1 MECQASDIQRHPFRY
16 DVTFVTAIAPSLTV
30 ILGLPLS
37 KHGQGKGHHRHRP
50 GTNMGI
56 VALAFL
62 ELILSERTRA
72 VTMSLRS
79 C

>member
-1 MECQASDIQRHPFRY
+1 MNCQASNIQRHPFRY
-16 DVTFVTAIAPSLTV
+16 YVTIVTVIAPNLTV
-30 ILGLPLS
+30 ILGIPLS

-56 VALAFL
+56 VTVALV
-62 ELILSERTRA
+62 ELILSERIRA
-72 VTMSLRS
+72 VTMYLRS